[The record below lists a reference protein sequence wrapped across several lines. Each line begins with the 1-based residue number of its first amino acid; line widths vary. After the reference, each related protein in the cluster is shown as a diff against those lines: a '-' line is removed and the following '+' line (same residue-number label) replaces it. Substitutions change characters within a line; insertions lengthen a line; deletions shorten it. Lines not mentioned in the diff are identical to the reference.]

1 MHSTPISQKFPQYC
15 LSNSSSV
22 CLIGGG
28 PFSSSQERL
37 STASSFHA
45 STLCYSVDLWLY
57 FSVAG
62 KDGAASLC
70 FLCVLVLTY
79 SCIFQL
85 LEKQGATCSLEE
97 LGDQT
102 LPDGSKIELPPVLL
116 GQLGT
121 DPKKKTLLV
130 YGHLDVQPAFK
141 VSLACHYGPI
151 GRYCPH

>member
-1 MHSTPISQKFPQYC
+1 MA
-15 LSNSSSV
+15 LSHPLKKDYQLLPLSMSPLCV
-22 CLIGGG
+22 MVLIYGCI
-28 PFSSSQERL
+28 FQLLE
-37 STASSFHA
+37 
-45 STLCYSVDLWLY
+45 
-57 FSVAG
+57 
-62 KDGAASLC
+62 KQGAASLC

-97 LGDQT
+97 LGDQM

-130 YGHLDVQPAFK
+130 YGHLDVQPALK
-141 VSLACHYGPI
+141 VSPACCYGPI
-151 GRYCPH
+151 GGYCPH

>member
-1 MHSTPISQKFPQYC
+1 MALSHPLKKDYQLLPLSISPLCVLVLTHSCIFQLLEKQGVTC
-15 LSNSSSV
+15 LS
-22 CLIGGG
+22 
-28 PFSSSQERL
+28 
-37 STASSFHA
+37 
-45 STLCYSVDLWLY
+45 
-57 FSVAG
+57 
-62 KDGAASLC
+62 
-70 FLCVLVLTY
+70 FLCVLVLTH

-141 VSLACHYGPI
+141 VSLVCCCGPN
-151 GRYCPH
+151 GRYRPH